1 MRRGSRLMVSIEAA
15 NGFGVRPEAGQMLGG
30 RLRARIANLE
40 YIVQRDSFCVADK
53 DELLPMV
60 ERLELL
66 EKAVDRIGIQD
77 SNGPMVGLFAREAE
91 ATCMACARADEC
103 RRWLDGA
110 ASRDAYRSFCPN
122 VALFDLLAHPALRSS
137 PPLSDGAGSR
147 IARLTRRAAA
157 ALPAWRRRAP
167 PAAGGPHDDAYY
179 PSADDLRRMR
189 IESSRREARIL
200 LNSGFF

>member
-1 MRRGSRLMVSIEAA
+1 MVSIEAA
-15 NGFGVRPEAGQMLGG
+15 NGFAVRPEAGQTLGD
-30 RLRARIANLE
+30 RLHANLE
-40 YIVQRDSFCVADK
+40 YIVQRDSLCVAHK
-53 DELLPMV
+53 DELVPMV
-60 ERLELL
+60 ERLALL
-66 EKAVDRIGIQD
+66 EKAVHRVGIQD
-77 SNGPMVGLFAREAE
+77 SNGPMVGLFAREVE
-91 ATCMACARADEC
+91 ATCMACARVDEC

-110 ASRDAYRSFCPN
+110 ASPDAYRSFCPN
-122 VALFDLLAHPALRSS
+122 VALFDLLAYPALRSS

-189 IESSRREARIL
+189 IEASRREVRIL
-200 LNSGFF
+200 FESGFF

>member
-1 MRRGSRLMVSIEAA
+1 MVSIEAV
-15 NGFGVRPEAGQMLGG
+15 NGFAVRPEAGQTLGG

-40 YIVQRDSFCVADK
+40 YIVRRDGFCVADK
-53 DELLPMV
+53 DELVPMV
-60 ERLELL
+60 ARLELL
-66 EKAVDRIGIQD
+66 EKVVRRVGIKD

-91 ATCMACARADEC
+91 ATCMACARAHEC

-110 ASRDAYRSFCPN
+110 ASPDAYRSFCPN
-122 VALFDLLAHPALRSS
+122 VALFDLLAYPALRSS

-157 ALPAWRRRAP
+157 ALPAWQRHAP
-167 PAAGGPHDDAYY
+167 PAAGGPHDDAYC